1 MTQKEMTEAFLIK
14 RDEDLRQKTLDYT
27 AELLNLELKIK
38 EIKESIKELKIE
50 AKVEGVAVK
59 EITKALAIMKK
70 ERRTSDQEKQ
80 EVQEMLDFLENQN
93 NITKIIEDLGGQT
106 STSVSKKTSYVL
118 AGSDPGSKLTK
129 AQMLGITILTE
140 QEFDELI
147 KK

>member
-59 EITKALAIMKK
+59 EITKALDIMKK
-70 ERRTSDQEKQ
+70 ERKSSDQEKQ
-80 EVQEMLDFLENQN
+80 EVQEMLDFLENQS
-93 NITKIIEDLGGQT
+93 NITKIIEDLI
-106 STSVSKKTSYVL
+106 SKN
-118 AGSDPGSKLTK
+118 
-129 AQMLGITILTE
+129 
-140 QEFDELI
+140 
-147 KK
+147 

>member
-59 EITKALAIMKK
+59 EITKALGIMKK
-70 ERRTSDQEKQ
+70 ERKTSDQEKQ
-80 EVQEMLDFLENQN
+80 EVQEMLDFLENQS
-93 NITKIIEDLGGQT
+93 NITKIIEDLM
-106 STSVSKKTSYVL
+106 
-118 AGSDPGSKLTK
+118 TK
-129 AQMLGITILTE
+129 N
-140 QEFDELI
+140 
-147 KK
+147 

>member
-1 MTQKEMTEAFLIK
+1 MA
-14 RDEDLRQKTLDYT
+14 D
-27 AELLNLELKIK
+27 
-38 EIKESIKELKIE
+38 
-50 AKVEGVAVK
+50 
-59 EITKALAIMKK
+59 
-70 ERRTSDQEKQ
+70 
-80 EVQEMLDFLENQN
+80 
-93 NITKIIEDLGGQT
+93 TKIIEDLGGQT

>member
-38 EIKESIKELKIE
+38 EIKESIKEIKIE

-80 EVQEMLDFLENQN
+80 EVQEMLDFLENQS
-93 NITKIIEDLGGQT
+93 NITKIIEDLI
-106 STSVSKKTSYVL
+106 
-118 AGSDPGSKLTK
+118 TK
-129 AQMLGITILTE
+129 N
-140 QEFDELI
+140 
-147 KK
+147 

>member
-59 EITKALAIMKK
+59 EITKALVIMKK
-70 ERRTSDQEKQ
+70 ERKTSDQEKQ
-80 EVQEMLDFLENQN
+80 EVQEMLDFLENQS
-93 NITKIIEDLGGQT
+93 NITKIIEDLI
-106 STSVSKKTSYVL
+106 
-118 AGSDPGSKLTK
+118 TK
-129 AQMLGITILTE
+129 N
-140 QEFDELI
+140 
-147 KK
+147 